1 MKPSSHRVAV
11 AFFLK
16 QAVPRA
22 LSEALQELDAL
33 DELSHSIEE
42 VTDAFSMHYR
52 MAAAISTDVQSQ
64 IDALKKARGG
74 LSKAQEIAAQV
85 AKLLEIYPEDKT
97 ALRAVKDAAVMV
109 KRFSKHEKDAAKM
122 IRTLSKKALPED
134 LKKMAASVQRG
145 IKRKLEDPKVLQVLP
160 WTVKGR
166 SYKTNREGATFQ
178 VIFRIV
184 DESLN
189 RGGAETIL
197 QVNTV
202 DPVGV
207 ELGGGYSRPKA
218 TSAKEAV
225 AHFLAQLQGYAG
237 LAGEAD
243 RTTTRMDAAQ
253 GIASALKS
261 WGSKVG
267 DDYNRDAEIGKGGL
281 SVSSSTRRDTRW
293 ESYSDWEYDDGV
305 ATEGKKLRKS
315 LESYLKPYQQDIKS
329 AQVSYDEKGWWTAW
343 VQLK

>member
-1 MKPSSHRVAV
+1 MNPSSHRVAV

-33 DELSHSIEE
+33 DELSQSIEE

-52 MAAAISTDVQSQ
+52 MAAVPISTEVQSQ
-64 IDALKKARGG
+64 LDALHKARKG
-74 LSKAQEIAAQV
+74 LAKAQEITSRIAA
-85 AKLLEIYPEDKT
+85 LLEIYPEDKT
-97 ALRAVKDAAVMV
+97 AQRAVKDAAVMV

-122 IRTLSKKALPED
+122 IRTLSKKAMPED
-134 LKKMAASVQRG
+134 LKKMAASVQRS
-145 IKRKLEDPKVLQVLP
+145 IRRKLVDPKALQVLP
-160 WTVKGR
+160 WTIEKR
-166 SYKTNREGATFQ
+166 SYKTNQTGAAFQ
-178 VIFRIV
+178 VVFRIV
-184 DESLN
+184 DESLHGN
-189 RGGAETIL
+189 KAETIL
-197 QVNTV
+197 EVNTV
-202 DPVGV
+202 TPRGV
-207 ELGGGYSRPKA
+207 ELASRGSAKA

-261 WGSKVG
+261 WGRKVSIEHS
-267 DDYNRDAEIGKGGL
+267 RDADIGKGAL
-281 SVSSSTRRDTRW
+281 TVSFSIRRDTRW

-305 ATEGKKLRKS
+305 STEEKELLASLRP
-315 LESYLKPYQQDIKS
+315 YLKPYQQDIKS
-329 AQVSYDEKGWWTAW
+329 LDVNYSEKGGWTAW